1 MSIKHYKH
9 IFFDLDRTLWD
20 FNSNS
25 EITLSQLFRDYQLQ
39 SIFGSFLFFKSRF
52 EYHNGKLW
60 NAYYQNRIKKQDL
73 MYRRFYLTLKESGV
87 DDIELAKEIAQD
99 FIEISPM
106 QTKTFPNAAETLQY
120 LKDKGYLLHIITN
133 GFNEVQYKKLTNCN
147 LISYFTE
154 IITSEDAEANK
165 PSPLI
170 FEYALRNT
178 GATTSNSIM
187 VGDDLKTDIAG
198 ARKSQID
205 QIYFNSNQN
214 KHEDHPTFEVSNLIE
229 ITKIL

>member
-1 MSIKHYKH
+1 MNRYKH

-25 EITLSQLFRDYQLQ
+25 EASLNQLFRDYQLQ
-39 SIFGSFLFFKSRF
+39 KVFGSFIFFKSRF

-60 NAYYQNRIKKQDL
+60 NAYYQNRIKKEDL

-87 DDIELAKEIAQD
+87 DDLELAKEIAHD
-99 FIEISPM
+99 FIEISPL
-106 QTKTFPNAAETLQY
+106 QTKIFPNTHETLQY
-120 LKDKGYLLHIITN
+120 LKEKGYYLHIITN
-133 GFNEVQYKKLTNCN
+133 GFNEVQIKKLSNCN

-154 IITSEDAEANK
+154 IITSEDAGANK

-170 FEYALRNT
+170 FDYAIKNT
-178 GATTSNSIM
+178 GAETSNSIM

-198 ARKSQID
+198 ARKAKID
-205 QIYFNSNQN
+205 QIFFNYNKN
-214 KHEDHPTFEVSNLIE
+214 KHEDHPTYEVNNLIE